1 MINKKN
7 LIVMMFLLFFSSAAY
22 CETKNFV
29 SVLSGSSFSKSASG
43 ALQTSSFL
51 GQPLVFSSAD
61 SRDLVSQSG
70 FASSISKTSSIYLT
84 FTNQTEDKVF
94 SSQVVPVKILVKTS
108 SGTITKIKYKIAQGE
123 GAAFGD
129 EITYYD
135 NAASTQDTILFNE
148 NVAFTEGQQINKITV
163 YAMTS
168 YMDKTWSDEY
178 TVKTQGVSSNVSI
191 LSPDPL
197 TKMSTLDP
205 KIETSEFDIKLTTV
219 TVSLYKGT
227 YLSEAN
233 KLYSVSVSSTS
244 QDYSIF
250 DSTTSKISYLNSDI
264 IKEYNSKTGS
274 SVPTVLT
281 SNTEYTLKIEFSNT
295 TVYRNIGSFTFT
307 ALGGGVADIVT
318 YPSPF
323 NPKREK
329 IKIRYLLANESSV
342 TIKLYNKAGKIVRK
356 LIQSSYEYGKAGTNE
371 IEWDGKNYAGE
382 TLATG
387 VYICEIIANSSY
399 GEQRRYTALAIVG
412 R

>member
-219 TVSLYKGT
+219 TVSLYKGNAV
-227 YLSEAN
+227 SEVN

-244 QDYSIF
+244 QEYSIF
-250 DSTTSKISYLNSDI
+250 NSTTSKISYLNSDI

-281 SNTEYTLKIEFSNT
+281 SNTEYTLYMTFSNS
-295 TVYRNIGSFTFT
+295 TVYPSLQFTFK
-307 ALGGGVADIVT
+307 ALGGGVADILT

-329 IKIRYLLANESSV
+329 VKIRYLLANESSV